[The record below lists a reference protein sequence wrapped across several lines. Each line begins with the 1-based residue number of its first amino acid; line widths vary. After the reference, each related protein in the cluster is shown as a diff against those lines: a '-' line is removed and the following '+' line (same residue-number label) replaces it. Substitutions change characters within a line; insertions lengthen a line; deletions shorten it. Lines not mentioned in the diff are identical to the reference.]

1 MQTALNYFQ
10 HLPVQNTTV
19 LSRLRLKDHNLKTL
33 GEFDFIIISSKLN
46 VIVHIEAKK
55 GNNQKNRENAE
66 AQLNQGQEFFEEN
79 IPFPSS
85 ENWKYVKMM
94 CFGESVENDICDN
107 CKPFVLGSDF
117 IKDNTITSV
126 SEEIADQFRSF
137 LKTLSDG
144 NDAGKVVIFE
154 NKLISMFNKFF

>member
-1 MQTALNYFQ
+1 LQTALNYFQ